1 MKVQKR
7 KPSHMPQEVSMA
19 NPAVLD
25 RQMMPLLLTM
35 KHVQDVTGLSKAK
48 AYELA
53 HSRGFPL
60 VRFGRSMRVPREA
73 FLRWLDQQAG
83 AQE

>member
-1 MKVQKR
+1 
-7 KPSHMPQEVSMA
+7 MA
-19 NPAVLD
+19 KSAVVD
-25 RQMMPLLLTM
+25 QQTIPLLLTM
-35 KHVQDVTGLSKAK
+35 KNIQEVTGLSKAK

-83 AQE
+83 VEGER